1 MADGSYR
8 FPPRRQPFD
17 GLRAPA
23 AMSAETPTVE
33 AGLDDVARRD
43 PDAIEA
49 VFRELNAVDEAAAAR
64 RYQRL
69 SRKRTVAA
77 EIATLKQKL
86 ATAEARIRELED
98 KDNAFKPLTSW
109 KSDKTKCAPTLDELR
124 ECMAALNCEIA
135 KR

>member
-1 MADGSYR
+1 MRSARPQRKQVPLVMRIFARSDRGNAQSA
-8 FPPRRQPFD
+8 
-17 GLRAPA
+17 RARL
-23 AMSAETPTVE
+23 T
-33 AGLDDVARRD
+33 
-43 PDAIEA
+43 DAI
-49 VFRELNAVDEAAAAR
+49 NVDRTAAAEG
-64 RYQRL
+64 
-69 SRKRTVAA
+69 TVAA

>member
-1 MADGSYR
+1 MADGSHR
-8 FPPRRQPFD
+8 FPPPLSLARRQPFD

-64 RYQRL
+64 RYF
-69 SRKRTVAA
+69 SG
-77 EIATLKQKL
+77 
-86 ATAEARIRELED
+86 
-98 KDNAFKPLTSW
+98 
-109 KSDKTKCAPTLDELR
+109 
-124 ECMAALNCEIA
+124 
-135 KR
+135 

>member
-1 MADGSYR
+1 LSLNIFARPDGRNMRSAR
-8 FPPRRQPFD
+8 PQRKQVPLVMRIFARSDR
-17 GLRAPA
+17 GNAESARARL
-23 AMSAETPTVE
+23 T
-33 AGLDDVARRD
+33 
-43 PDAIEA
+43 DAI
-49 VFRELNAVDEAAAAR
+49 NVDRTAAAEG
-64 RYQRL
+64 
-69 SRKRTVAA
+69 TVAA

>member
-1 MADGSYR
+1 MADGSHR
-8 FPPRRQPFD
+8 FPPPLSLARRQPFD

-69 SRKRTVAA
+69 SRKRSVNHADGMIAAASLCGEVAA
-77 EIATLKQKL
+77 ASRWLTAAQLPDPGHVRNANPRGSSIARP
-86 ATAEARIRELED
+86 A
-98 KDNAFKPLTSW
+98 
-109 KSDKTKCAPTLDELR
+109 
-124 ECMAALNCEIA
+124 
-135 KR
+135 

>member
-69 SRKRTVAA
+69 SRKRSVNHADGMIAAAPLCGEVAA
-77 EIATLKQKL
+77 AVGGSFPRQ
-86 ATAEARIRELED
+86 
-98 KDNAFKPLTSW
+98 
-109 KSDKTKCAPTLDELR
+109 
-124 ECMAALNCEIA
+124 
-135 KR
+135 